1 MKTTSAKSRVATRLL
16 AAALVLGGVL
26 AGAASDAAL
35 AQAPGGKQPGQ
46 QPGQRVAAL
55 SDAEQLAQAQ
65 GIVQR
70 GNDLATRVSQQL
82 DSATR
87 ENDIIRVTCLND
99 KLAQI
104 NAAAHTAQGRLSAL
118 QAAVGTDARGHEFT
132 VLTVLGQKL
141 QVLDQEANQCL
152 GQDLYSTGG
161 TKTTTIIDTS
171 LMPFEDNPSS
181 PPVLLPP
188 GASLGVGVIPPPAS
202 GTK

>member
-1 MKTTSAKSRVATRLL
+1 MKTNSAKSRVATRLL

-26 AGAASDAAL
+26 GGAASDAAL
-35 AQAPGGKQPGQ
+35 AQAPGGK

-82 DSATR
+82 DAATR

-104 NAAAHTAQGRLSAL
+104 NAAARTAQGRLAAL
-118 QAAVGTDARGHEFT
+118 QAAGGTDARGHEFT

-161 TKTTTIIDTS
+161 TKTTTVIDTS
-171 LMPFEDNPSS
+171 LMPFENNPSS